1 MKLQRLQTLPPSLRV
16 RDATF
21 LNEDTLLF
29 TDSSAN
35 VQQFSLKHERITLL
49 HRGEDVLAPCMKAR
63 FTMGDRDV
71 SDVYHQSFQQLTGL
85 FPSLGVSPRGDAL
98 LVAIKP
104 YVYVGWSATHDAWR
118 FLAMNSGF
126 YSPPEFVFSPDGN
139 RCAVLTEGATEIFE
153 LPSLNNPF
161 TLETGSC
168 AWHPSRSALLCV
180 GDNNELCAID
190 PNQPGPLDSYQQA
203 SLNKPLVSLS
213 HGEESQSESYHIALL
228 HDGTFTSFSDVRS
241 FIDFWQL
248 EPLQPLARVELKEE
262 PLRIVGA
269 PGQPWFAVEGR
280 TRIPSGDAQR
290 REYYVQLWDTASRAA
305 VSEML
310 LNQTDIRFSPSG
322 RRFVT
327 FGMSE
332 VNPNPYP
339 RDPDPNAREQGRP
352 VLFWEIEA

>member
-1 MKLQRLQTLPPSLRV
+1 MKLQLLQTLPPSLRV

-35 VQQFSLKHERITLL
+35 VQRFSLENERVTLL

-63 FTMGDRDV
+63 FTMDDRDV
-71 SDVYHQSFQQLTGL
+71 SDIYHQSFQQLAGL
-85 FPSLGVSPRGDAL
+85 FPCLGVSPRGDAL
-98 LVAIKP
+98 LVAIRP
-104 YVYVGWSATHDAWR
+104 YVYVGWSATQDAWK
-118 FLAMNSGF
+118 FLAVGSGF

-139 RCAVLTEGATEIFE
+139 RCAVITEDVTDIFE
-153 LPSLNNPF
+153 LPSLNNLF
-161 TLETGSC
+161 ALDTRSC
-168 AWHPSRSALLCV
+168 TWHPSRSALLCV
-180 GDNNELCAID
+180 SEDTNDLCSID
-190 PNQPGPLDSYQQA
+190 PNQPGPIHDNRRA
-203 SLNKPLVSLS
+203 SPKPLVSLS
-213 HGEESQSESYHIALL
+213 HGEESQGDTYHIAIL
-228 HDGTFTSFSDVRS
+228 HDGTLTSFSDVRS
-241 FIDFWQL
+241 FIDIWQL
-248 EPLQPLARVELKEE
+248 EPLQTLARVELKEE

-280 TRIPSGDAQR
+280 ARIQSGDAQR

-305 VSEML
+305 VSERL
-310 LNQTDIRFSPSG
+310 LDQTDIRFSPSG

-339 RDPDPNAREQGRP
+339 REPDPNAREQGRP
-352 VLFWEIEA
+352 VLVWEIET